1 VRARPLRLE
10 NAQYRAA
17 DGCPHGT
24 ADEVVQPLDLMIH
37 SLYSSREI
45 FAGRP
50 DNLLLAIAG

>member
-1 VRARPLRLE
+1 MTQAERFSSGA
-10 NAQYRAA
+10 
-17 DGCPHGT
+17 
-24 ADEVVQPLDLMIH
+24 EVVQPLDLMIH